1 MSADTNASTGL
12 RAISLYR
19 KAYGAYTPQVV
30 LIVVLAVVSSILEGL
45 GISSI
50 IPVFSFVGGGAGSA
64 TDTISQMI
72 AGLFGLLHVPF
83 TFRMLPFFFGGLF
96 IALGLLTRLAAFFGI
111 ADMIGAWTF
120 SHLKKGII
128 PILNGGELSALFFS
142 AFLILLVWGT
152 KKWGLDNVFF
162 KRK

>member
-1 MSADTNASTGL
+1 MNKAVEFL
-12 RAISLYR
+12 RRNENNFYFAFR
-19 KAYGAYTPQVV
+19 V
-30 LIVVLAVVSSILEGL
+30 LIGLLFVQHGAQKLFGAFGGNQVELMNLFAFDMSSLFVLA
-45 GISSI
+45 GII
-50 IPVFSFVGGGAGSA
+50 E
-64 TDTISQMI
+64 
-72 AGLFGLLHVPF
+72 
-83 TFRMLPFFFGGLF
+83 FFGGLF

-120 SHLKKGII
+120 SHLKKGVI

-142 AFLILLVWGT
+142 AFLILLVWGK